1 LIGINGVADAGG
13 ILVVPGNKQGGP
25 AMAETPTKLTV
36 KSGTPSEPSRVA
48 EWRPF
53 DSLRGQMDR
62 LFRDFERGFLQ
73 TPFYRDIDNFVHRD
87 LGFAVTPA
95 IDIVEKDNA
104 FEVTAEL
111 PGLDANNIDLQ
122 FADGVL
128 TIKGEKSEEK
138 EETTKDR
145 YVSERRYGS
154 FRRTLQVP
162 ESVDPD
168 KIEASYKSGVL
179 TITLPKSAEAK
190 DKQKSIPIKAA

>member
-1 LIGINGVADAGG
+1 
-13 ILVVPGNKQGGP
+13 
-25 AMAETPTKLTV
+25 MAETPTKLTV
-36 KSGTPSEPSRVA
+36 KSGSPATTEPSRIA

-53 DSLRGQMDR
+53 DSLRGQVDR

-73 TPFYRDIDNFVHRD
+73 TPFYRDVDNFLHRD
-87 LGFAVTPA
+87 LGLAVTPA

-122 FADGVL
+122 LADGLL

-154 FRRTLQVP
+154 FRRTLRLP

-168 KIEASYKSGVL
+168 KIEAGYKSGVL

-190 DKQKSIPIKAA
+190 DKQKTIPIKAA

>member
-1 LIGINGVADAGG
+1 
-13 ILVVPGNKQGGP
+13 
-25 AMAETPTKLTV
+25 MAETTTKLPV
-36 KSGTPSEPSRVA
+36 KNEASAQPSRVA

-53 DSLRGQMDR
+53 DNLRGQVDR

-73 TPFYRDIDNFVHRD
+73 APLYRDIDNFLHRD

-95 IDIVEKDNA
+95 VDIVEKDNA

-111 PGLDANNIDLQ
+111 PGIDAKNIELQ
-122 FADGVL
+122 LSNGVL
-128 TIKGEKSEEK
+128 TIKGEKTEEK
-138 EETTKDR
+138 EEKTKDR

-154 FRRTLQVP
+154 FRRSLQVP
-162 ESVDPD
+162 DSVDAD

-179 TITLPKSAEAK
+179 TVTLPKSAQAK

>member
-1 LIGINGVADAGG
+1 
-13 ILVVPGNKQGGP
+13 
-25 AMAETPTKLTV
+25 MAETPTKLAV
-36 KSGTPSEPSRVA
+36 KGGTPSTAEPSRVA

-73 TPFYRDIDNFVHRD
+73 TPFYRDIDNFLHRD
-87 LGFAVTPA
+87 LGFDVTPA

-122 FADGVL
+122 LADGVL
-128 TIKGEKSEEK
+128 TIKGEKSEQK

-154 FRRTLQVP
+154 FRRALRLP
-162 ESVDPD
+162 DSVDPD

-179 TITLPKSAEAK
+179 TVTLPKSAQAK
-190 DKQKSIPIKAA
+190 EKQKAIPIKAA